1 MFPVLLNTE
10 STPVVLIRYLNNF
23 GFTEGRKENRKEGK
37 KWREERRK
45 R

>member
-23 GFTEGRKENRKEGK
+23 GFTEERKENRKKGK